1 MPNGHLFDLA
11 GSMQAAV
18 RISIPGLTF
27 APAVA
32 ILRRMDP
39 VPMLSIAIKVA
50 VLVVCLWWLAA
61 MGWAAAGMVT
71 EDRDPTAD
79 GR

>member
-11 GSMQAAV
+11 GEMQARV
-18 RISIPGLTF
+18 RVSLRRLTF
-27 APAVA
+27 APGVA
-32 ILRRMDP
+32 ILRGMDP
-39 VPMLSIAIKVA
+39 VSMLSIAIKVA